1 MYSKSISQMALIL
14 MGFTQTFMI
23 LKKVFQV
30 QPAKSSVNVN
40 IVGAHRIYLK
50 IWTIQIKQK
59 FWQI

>member
-40 IVGAHRIYLK
+40 IEGAHRIYLK
-50 IWTIQIKQK
+50 IWTIEIR
-59 FWQI
+59 